1 MMTVEQEPPA
11 VNSDAACD
19 LSSQVASAVFP
30 VIPGN
35 GGHPLDEAPLPYW
48 LDRPCPPWCLI
59 STPHED
65 REACEDRL
73 HQSSSHEIALTVQ
86 PPAVF
91 EVNDHVIATSQ
102 ARVTAGM
109 WQHVKDRDPHIT
121 LTVNDTTETSFT
133 LAEAAALARLLTAAP
148 SGEYVTITLTL
159 EDPETVLP
167 PKPWPAGGPPR
178 PFSRPAVYAVLRDYT
193 SRTVLFCRGQFVTLT
208 DGEARELAGA
218 LDELLA
224 SAR

>member
-1 MMTVEQEPPA
+1 MMTLEHERPIVNLEDDTA
-11 VNSDAACD
+11 VAAG
-19 LSSQVASAVFP
+19 AVFP

-73 HQSSSHEIALTVQ
+73 HQSASREISLTVQ

-91 EVNDHVIATSQ
+91 EVNGRVIATSQ
-102 ARVTAGM
+102 ARVVVGM

-121 LTVNDTTETSFT
+121 LIVNDTTETSFT

-148 SGEYVTITLTL
+148 SGEYATITLTL
-159 EDPETVLP
+159 EDPETALA
-167 PKPWPAGGPPR
+167 PKPWPAAGPPR

-193 SRTVLFCRGQFVTLT
+193 SRTVLFCHGQFVTLT
-208 DGEARELAGA
+208 DGEAKELAAA
-218 LDELLA
+218 LLELLA
-224 SAR
+224 AAR